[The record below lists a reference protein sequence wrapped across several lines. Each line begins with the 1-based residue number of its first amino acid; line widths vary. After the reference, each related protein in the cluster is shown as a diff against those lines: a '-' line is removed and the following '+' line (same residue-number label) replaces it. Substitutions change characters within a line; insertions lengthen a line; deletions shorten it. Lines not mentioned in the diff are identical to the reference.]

1 MSSLKKAHQIGQKYE
16 KSLTSGRRRDFKE
29 REGIFYTPA
38 NLSKYTVSK
47 CFRYWQQLTP
57 HSQPHLTILDP
68 ACGGGAFLI
77 EAAEYLSSER
87 PGTTPSIFLCGIDKD
102 QNAVAAAEDALSF
115 YTPEFSV
122 QISQGNSLISKTPD
136 TNIDSLAPVDW
147 SKNFPEAM
155 NQGGFDLIIANPPY
169 GISRGDKFHPLEKK
183 IIEERYDWIR
193 KGKVNKYIAFTGLAY
208 ELLKPGGIAGLII
221 PNSWLGIDS
230 GQKMREFLLND
241 SRILEVVILPKDAF
255 DEPSVETVLLLVH
268 KPTAHKSTSQK
279 FKISWLN
286 NLKEPFL
293 ETTEEVSFDEPQ
305 SLPGKIIS
313 VNRSVAGSEALKI
326 IFKNSFRLG
335 DEKSIFIPKIA
346 IQAYAVGKGT
356 PPQSEAD
363 VKNRVFDT
371 EDVSVPGVLPYLDS
385 KDIKPLKLNW
395 SGRYLKYGPWLAEPQ
410 TLERFMGPRLVLRE
424 ILGKETNPIIAA
436 FTSEPFLYNKSV
448 LHILPKTS
456 NTSAEDMLALLGI
469 LSSNVATLVIKT
481 LGRKSQRTLFP
492 KLVLADLKDFPLPQG
507 FTEAKS
513 NLAKLTQ
520 ELIQNKQDGKT
531 DNLIVAKKLN
541 EMVSSLYGLSETPSI
556 N

>member
-1 MSSLKKAHQIGQKYE
+1 LSTFKKAHLIGQKYE
-16 KSLTSGRRRDFKE
+16 KSLTSGKRRDFKE

-38 NLSKYTVSK
+38 NLSKYTVGK
-47 CFRYWQQLTP
+47 CFRYWQQLRP

-77 EAAEYLSSER
+77 EAAEYMSSER
-87 PGTTPSIFLCGIDKD
+87 LGSNLSISLCGIDKD
-102 QNAVAAAEDALSF
+102 QNAVAAAEDALAF
-115 YTPEFSV
+115 YTPDFSV
-122 QISQGNSLISKTPD
+122 RISPGNSLISKTPD

-147 SKNFPEAM
+147 SQNFPEAM
-155 NQGGFDLIIANPPY
+155 SQGGFDLIIANPPY

-208 ELLKPGGIAGLII
+208 ELLKPGGVAGLII

-230 GQKMREFLLND
+230 GQKMREFLLDD

-255 DEPSVETVLLLVH
+255 DEPSVETVLLLIH
-268 KPTAHKSTSQK
+268 KPAAPKSTSQN
-279 FKISWLN
+279 FKISHLN

-293 ETTEEVSFDEPQ
+293 ESTEEVSFDEPK

-313 VNRSVAGSEALKI
+313 VNRSVAGSKALKI
-326 IFKNSFRLG
+326 IFENSFRLG
-335 DEKSIFIPKIA
+335 DEKSMFIPKIA
-346 IQAYAVGKGT
+346 IQAYAVGKGS

-371 EDVSVPGVLPYLDS
+371 EDGSAPGALPYLDS
-385 KDIKPLKLNW
+385 KDIKPLRVAW

-410 TLERFMGPRLVLRE
+410 ILERFMGPRLVLRE
-424 ILGKETNPIIAA
+424 ILGKESNPIIAA
-436 FTSEPFLYNKSV
+436 FTNEPFLYNKSV
-448 LHILPKTS
+448 LHILPKTG
-456 NTSAEDMLALLGI
+456 NTSADDMLALLGI

-481 LGRKSQRTLFP
+481 LGRKSQRKLFP
-492 KLVLADLKDFPLPQG
+492 KLVLADLKDFPVPLG
-507 FTEAKS
+507 FLEAKTT
-513 NLAKLTQ
+513 LAKLTQ